1 VVRDPYARWCGR
13 RGAVRLLP
21 IPIMCRKEIDM
32 TALRTFRIDGW
43 NLENKE
49 TEFIVKVENDEGHLE
64 GTYDM
69 TGDGIYYYRP
79 GSQIMTP
86 NENENTRE
94 TYDGYIS
101 FEALK
106 TIFEDFSKIGWNRDL
121 HDISVT
127 RNGNQISLELIEA
140 EE

>member
-1 VVRDPYARWCGR
+1 
-13 RGAVRLLP
+13 
-21 IPIMCRKEIDM
+21 M
-32 TALRTFRIDGW
+32 TTLRTFRIDGL
-43 NLENKE
+43 NLDNRG
-49 TEFIVKVENDEGHLE
+49 TEFIVKVENDEAHLE
-64 GTYDM
+64 GTFDM

-79 GSQIMTP
+79 RSQIMTP

-106 TIFEDFSKIGWNRDL
+106 TIFENFSEIGWNRDL

-127 RNGNQISLELIEA
+127 RNDKQITLELIEV

>member
-1 VVRDPYARWCGR
+1 
-13 RGAVRLLP
+13 
-21 IPIMCRKEIDM
+21 M
-32 TALRTFRIDGW
+32 TKLRTFRIDGW
-43 NLENKE
+43 GLDKGES
-49 TEFIVKVENDEGHLE
+49 EFLIKVENDEGHLE
-64 GTYDM
+64 GTFDM
-69 TGDGIYYYRP
+69 TGDGIYFYRP

-106 TIFEDFSKIGWNRDL
+106 YIFESLSEIGWNRDR

-127 RNGNQISLELIEA
+127 QKGNKILLDIFET

>member
-1 VVRDPYARWCGR
+1 
-13 RGAVRLLP
+13 
-21 IPIMCRKEIDM
+21 M
-32 TALRTFRIDGW
+32 TTLRTFRINGW
-43 NLENKE
+43 NIERGE
-49 TEFIVKVENDEGHLE
+49 TEFIIKVENDEGHLE
-64 GTYDM
+64 GAFDM

-106 TIFEDFSKIGWNRDL
+106 TIFENFSKIGWSRDS

-127 RNGNQISLELIEA
+127 MNGNQITLELIDY